1 MIMKKVIPVEIM
13 DAESMVVTDMG
24 KNIPAVA
31 VVVTRSHWKE
41 KMQEKHAKYII
52 RELLTTVLSLILPM
66 TVENHWNSS
75 VVQA

>member
-13 DAESMVVTDMG
+13 DAESMVVADMG
-24 KNIPAVA
+24 KDIPAVS

-41 KMQEKHAKYII
+41 KMQEKYAKYII